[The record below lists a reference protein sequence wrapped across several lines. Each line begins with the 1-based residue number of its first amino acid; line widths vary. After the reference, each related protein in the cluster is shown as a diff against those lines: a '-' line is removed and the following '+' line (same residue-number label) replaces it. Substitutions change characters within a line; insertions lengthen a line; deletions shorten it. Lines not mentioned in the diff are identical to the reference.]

1 MAEIRCPHCGEV
13 FQVDETEYAQIVRQ
27 VRDAEFQREL
37 AAREEPKVRI
47 EQFIVEAGS
56 PLAGMTIRE
65 VDFQDRMT
73 CMIIGIERGREPVMN
88 PPADFVFAEGDVVWV
103 VGETHSILQLSVGQH
118 LYPSKGE
125 A

>member
-1 MAEIRCPHCGEV
+1 MKRSRKWP
-13 FQVDETEYAQIVRQ
+13 DR
-27 VRDAEFQREL
+27 RDYR
-37 AAREEPKVRI
+37 RRI
-47 EQFIVEAGS
+47 LRNLLLCALIALVLWVEAGS